1 MQKNRSAFTRTL
13 IKGASIATATAGLAV
28 LGLNPALAHDE
39 LVSTNPAQN
48 EQLTEAPQKITMKF
62 SGDITNVAGA
72 NQVQVKDSSGKDVA
86 RGEAKID
93 GTTVTQQITGNG
105 SQDETYTVTW
115 RVVSSD
121 GHPIQGDFPVVVGKG
136 KGEPAPA
143 STEEHHDHDY
153 SHSHEASAAGH
164 DQDAQKSEAQAQNN
178 DQQQGGE
185 NIGLKL
191 GLFGLASLA
200 VIASVVAVLLKKRPK
215 NYD

>member
-13 IKGASIATATAGLAV
+13 VKGASIAAATAGLAV

-72 NQVQVKDSSGKDVA
+72 NQVQVKDSSGKDVT

-93 GTTVTQQITGNG
+93 GTTVTQPITGNG

-121 GHPIQGDFPVVVGKG
+121 GHPIQGDFPVVVGQG
-136 KGEPAPA
+136 KGE
-143 STEEHHDHDY
+143 STPVSTDEPHDHD
-153 SHSHEASAAGH
+153 HSHEANAAGH
-164 DQDAQKSEAQAQNN
+164 DQDSQKSEAQAQNN

-185 NIGLKL
+185 NTGLKL